1 MSLTQKE
8 RERGTD
14 RCIGR
19 STRLASHRLLK
30 LARSEVA
37 ELVAEG
43 AAGRDGRKVGLG
55 QVNVWSE
62 ILPRGP
68 DRTLQQGARQ
78 RDAKKNKA
86 KRSESHEMVPNTR
99 TALGTVRKGLG
110 D

>member
-62 ILPRGP
+62 VLPSGP
-68 DRTLQQGARQ
+68 DRYLQQGVHQ
-78 RDAKKNKA
+78 RDAK
-86 KRSESHEMVPNTR
+86 
-99 TALGTVRKGLG
+99 
-110 D
+110 